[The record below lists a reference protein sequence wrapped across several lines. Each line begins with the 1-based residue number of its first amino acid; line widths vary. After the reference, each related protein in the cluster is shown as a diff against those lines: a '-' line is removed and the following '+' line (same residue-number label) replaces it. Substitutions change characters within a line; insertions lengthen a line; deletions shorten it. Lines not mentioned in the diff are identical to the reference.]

1 MRIKIIGDNDCARA
15 TRHLLRQAGFAVT
28 EFLPADAVL
37 HAPHAGYVLTI
48 ELSPATPPDPSS
60 TTHRSSPA
68 SEPGMAP
75 PPLEASAG
83 SPAGVSAEAGPPPA
97 SSSGPG
103 RIHVDSV
110 DSPLEAA
117 VLRHIT
123 QLSAAPV
130 MLDRPGGVVHSERE
144 LRIVI
149 PRMLTASG
157 DSRADEAA
165 AVAVEFGVLRGL
177 LDLTSPPPKSPA
189 TPAPATGKTKWW
201 KLFAIILS
209 ALFMFAGRVHAG
221 PRPELE
227 NECNIAV
234 SKASAAKAAFV
245 FQSSTARLKPCP
257 TKLARPVHRLMVR
270 LRSPQAPVP
279 LQPMRMAGGWRH
291 IVGTSGASREPVPL
305 LSLRAVSARGHAVRM
320 YGSPRALS
328 ASRTPAGRP
337 MVRVVE
343 VRGEDGAFLHIAAAL
358 AAPAQAQFGTSQ
370 INLALIGGTAV
381 SGSLYDS
388 GNTALK
394 VNCVVGCIGAGFSD
408 NAGFTAGSTSVN
420 NFSAVFNDS
429 ITALT
434 SGNAGALRAT
444 SDRMLYVN
452 IGKLGGATLSSANVV
467 DGGNT
472 AFRVNCVVGCTAGF
486 TDNSGFTAGTTTE
499 SNIGG
504 VFNDALASVTSGNA
518 AAARIT
524 ASRALHVNLRN
535 ASGTEIGTS
544 SNPVRIDPVGTT
556 SQPVSGLAADGSAT
570 AGNPVLVAGKG
581 SGNARVPIV
590 CDNWTPI
597 SVSNT
602 TATKLVTKATS
613 KNVYICS
620 INLVVAAASNVALI
634 AGTQATNQ
642 CDTSTAG
649 PSGGTTAATGWNLA
663 ANGGLAYGSGM
674 GVIMATASTGLDVC
688 IVQSASTQLS
698 GAMSW
703 AQF

>member
-1 MRIKIIGDNDCARA
+1 
-15 TRHLLRQAGFAVT
+15 
-28 EFLPADAVL
+28 
-37 HAPHAGYVLTI
+37 
-48 ELSPATPPDPSS
+48 
-60 TTHRSSPA
+60 
-68 SEPGMAP
+68 
-75 PPLEASAG
+75 
-83 SPAGVSAEAGPPPA
+83 
-97 SSSGPG
+97 
-103 RIHVDSV
+103 VDSV

-130 MLDRPGGVVHSERE
+130 VLDRPGGLVHSERE

-149 PRMLTASG
+149 PRMVGASG
-157 DSRADEAA
+157 ESRADEAA

-177 LDLTSPPPKSPA
+177 LDLTSPAAKSPA
-189 TPAPATGKTKWW
+189 MPAPARQKKWW
-201 KLFAIILS
+201 QFFAIILS
-209 ALFMFAGRVHAG
+209 ALFMFAGRVQAG
-221 PRPELE
+221 RRPEVE
-227 NECNIAV
+227 NECDIALA
-234 SKASAAKAAFV
+234 KASAAKVASI
-245 FQSSTARLKPCP
+245 FQPLTARLKPCS
-257 TKLARPVHRLMVR
+257 TRLAGRVHADPVHRLKP
-270 LRSPQAPVP
+270 LL
-279 LQPMRMAGGWRH
+279 LQPLRMAGGRRH
-291 IVGTSGASREPVPL
+291 IVGTYDSPREPVPL
-305 LSLRAVSARGHAVRM
+305 LPLRAVSVRERAVRI
-320 YGSPRALS
+320 YGSARAL
-328 ASRTPAGRP
+328 TPSGSLVGRR

-370 INLALIGGTAV
+370 INLALIGGAAV

-388 GNTALK
+388 GNAALK
-394 VNCVVGCIGAGFSD
+394 VNCVVGCGAAGFSD
-408 NAGFTAGSTSVN
+408 NAAFTAGSTSVN

-452 IGKLGGATLSSANVV
+452 IGKLGGASLSGANVV
-467 DGGNT
+467 DSGNT
-472 AFRVNCVVGCTAGF
+472 AFRVNCVVGCAAAGF
-486 TDNSGFTAGTTTE
+486 TDNSGFTAGTTAE

-504 VFNDALASVTSGNA
+504 VFNDALAAVTSGNG

-570 AGNPVLVAGKG
+570 VGNPVLVAGKG

-634 AGTQATNQ
+634 AGTQTTNQ

-649 PSGGTTAATGWNLA
+649 LSGGTTAATGWNLA
-663 ANGGLAYGSGM
+663 ANGGLAYGNGM

-698 GAMSW
+698 GAIAW
-703 AQF
+703 TQF